1 MKYISLFI
9 LAAFLF
15 TSCSAPPKE
24 TPKNSANVKRY
35 ELRGRVV
42 SVDKANKTAS
52 IDHEEIPGFM
62 EAMTMDFPIK
72 EDHVWDELK
81 PGVEIQAELV
91 VDNTADPSHWL
102 EKIAITASSPGA
114 PTPEVK
120 KPDQIGK
127 LVPDFSLTNQ
137 DGKNIK
143 FSDLKGKAT
152 AVTFIYRQCPLPEFC
167 IKMSRNF
174 SDAAQRIIEDPEMK
188 EKVRLL
194 SISFDPEHDTPE
206 KLKQYGIG
214 YLGND
219 ADEGFKVWQLAVG
232 PDKEIRKIAD
242 FFGLEYTKTDNEQS
256 RFDHT
261 LVTAVIS
268 PEGKVVKIL
277 AGSRWTVNELINDLK
292 AAAEPEKT
300 PSK

>member
-1 MKYISLFI
+1 MKYTILFI
-9 LAAFLF
+9 LAAFLLAA
-15 TSCSAPPKE
+15 CSAPPKE
-24 TPKNSANVKRY
+24 APKDPANVKRH

-42 SVDKANKTAS
+42 SVDKDKKTAS
-52 IDHEEIPGFM
+52 IDHEEIPGYM
-62 EAMTMDFPIK
+62 DAMTMPFPIK

-91 VDNTADPSHWL
+91 EDNTATPPYWL
-102 EKIAITASSPGA
+102 EKIAITATDPGA

-120 KPDQIGK
+120 APEQIGK
-127 LVPDFSLTNQ
+127 QVPDVSLTNQ
-137 DGKNIK
+137 NGEKIK

-174 SDAAQRIIEDPEMK
+174 SDAARRLIDDPEMK
-188 EKVRLL
+188 ENVRLL

-232 PDKEIRKIAD
+232 PDKDVRKIAD
-242 FFGLEYTKTDNEQS
+242 FFGLKYTKTDNEQS

-268 PEGKVVKIL
+268 PDGKVAKIL
-277 AGSRWTVNELINDLK
+277 AGSRWTVDELINDLK
-292 AAAEPEKT
+292 AAAETGAASSE
-300 PSK
+300 